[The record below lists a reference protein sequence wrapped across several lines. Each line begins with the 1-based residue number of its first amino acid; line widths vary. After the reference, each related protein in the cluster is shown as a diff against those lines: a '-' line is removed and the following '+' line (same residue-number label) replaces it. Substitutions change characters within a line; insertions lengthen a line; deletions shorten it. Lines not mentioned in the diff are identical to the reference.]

1 MIDGAQQVTRVI
13 LRQVALNTPEPYRNL
28 YVCVCVC
35 DAVSIVFALM
45 VRACALASIDLAE
58 LILIL
63 REK

>member
-28 YVCVCVC
+28 YVCVC